1 MIVLDKDNIE
11 SAKGKHFVLFFDKK
25 SVNISKNLVKQ
36 AFKYDIIGKVFK
48 QDEPFDLKELSKLD
62 KSLSKKEQKIK
73 NLSIFDLLIPVLT
86 PEVNLDIP
94 ENLELPHKLYNYQI
108 QGVKFLISNCSALLA
123 DQMGTGKTV
132 QSTVA
137 LKILFIKGIIKKAL
151 VVVPS
156 SLISVWEKHLEE
168 WASELQFVV
177 LNDKKDI
184 RKLLWETNAHIYIV
198 SYDTLKND
206 FHNEE
211 FKLEQ
216 FAKNID
222 LVLLDEAHNIKNPDA
237 IKTKAVKQISKF
249 AKYRWAL
256 SGTPLQNNLEE
267 LVSLLEFLFPDKQFN
282 KNLTPEEAR
291 KLIQPIMLRRLKKD
305 VLKELPEKLPVI
317 MEKLQLSPS
326 QKQEYD
332 FVLGAEQERITN
344 LIEKHKKS
352 KQFRFI
358 LKKNIIHSIQK
369 LRQICNFPSSSSSSP
384 KMERLKEIVKEI
396 VENKEKIIIF
406 TNFYENGVRKIY
418 ENLLKEFPE
427 SKIAQFHGK
436 MSFKDKK
443 KQVKRFVEDEK
454 CQIFIGTIGSA
465 GEGLTLTVSNYAVF
479 FDMHWNP
486 AKMWQA
492 EDRVHRIGQK
502 NKVVIHN
509 LIMENTI
516 EEKILQKLQ
525 EKRKLIETVV
535 DGVKHIKEEE
545 VSLEDLM
552 DFIGIKN

>member
-1 MIVLDKDNIE
+1 MIVLNKDNIE
-11 SAKGKHFVLFFDKK
+11 SAKSKHFVLFFDKK

-48 QDEPFDLKELSKLD
+48 QDEPFDLKELLKLY
-62 KSLSKKEQKIK
+62 KSLSKKEQEIK
-73 NLSIFDLLIPVLT
+73 NLSIFDLLIPVLI
-86 PEVNLDIP
+86 PEVNLD

-108 QGVKFLISNCSALLA
+108 QGVKFLISNYSALLA

-137 LKILFIKGIIKKAL
+137 LKIQFIKGIIKKAL
-151 VVVPS
+151 IVVPS

-168 WASELQFVV
+168 WAPELQFVV

-184 RKLLWETNAHIYIV
+184 RKVLWETNAHIYIV

-222 LVLLDEAHNIKNPDA
+222 LVLLDEVHNIKNPDA
-237 IKTKAVKQISKF
+237 IKTKAVKQISNF

-267 LVSLLEFLFPDKQFN
+267 IVSLLEFLFPDKQFN

-291 KLIQPIMLRRLKKD
+291 KLIQLIMLRRLKKD
-305 VLKELPEKLPVI
+305 VLKELPEKLPAI
-317 MEKLQLSPS
+317 IEKLQLSPS

-332 FVLGAEQERITN
+332 FVLGSEQERITN

-369 LRQICNFPSSSSSSP
+369 VRQICNFPSSSLSSP
-384 KMERLKEIVKEI
+384 KMERLKEIIKEI

-443 KQVKRFVEDEK
+443 KQAKRFVEDKK

>member
-1 MIVLDKDNIE
+1 MIVLEKNNIKSSKKE
-11 SAKGKHFVLFFDKK
+11 HFVLFFDKK
-25 SVNISKNLVKQ
+25 QSFVSKNLVKE
-36 AFKYDIIGKVFK
+36 AFKYEIIGKVFK
-48 QDEPFDLKELSKLD
+48 EGEAFDLKELSKLD
-62 KSLSKKEQKIK
+62 KSSSKKEQKVK

-94 ENLELPHKLYNYQI
+94 EELELPHKLYSYQI
-108 QGVKFLISNCSALLA
+108 QGVKFLISNRSALLA

-137 LKILFIKGIIKKAL
+137 LKILFIKGIVKKAL

-168 WASELQFVV
+168 WAPELQFVV

-184 RKLLWETNAHIYIV
+184 RKLLWETNAHVYIV

-206 FHNEE
+206 FNNEE
-211 FKLEQ
+211 FKLEE
-216 FAKNID
+216 FAKTVD

-267 LVSLLEFLFPDKQFN
+267 LVSLLEFLFPDRQFN

-291 KLIQPIMLRRLKKD
+291 KLIEPIMLRRLKKD
-305 VLKELPEKLPVI
+305 VLKDLPQKLPAI
-317 MEKLQLSPS
+317 IEKLQLSPK
-326 QKQEYD
+326 QRQEYD
-332 FVLGAEQERITN
+332 YVLGLEQERITN

-352 KQFRFI
+352 KQFKFI

-369 LRQICNFPSSSSSSP
+369 LRQICNFPSSSLNSP

-396 VENKEKIIIF
+396 VENDEKIIIF

-418 ENLLKEFPE
+418 ENLSKEFSE

-436 MSFKDKK
+436 MSFKEKK
-443 KQVKRFVEDEK
+443 KEVKRFVEDK
-454 CQIFIGTIGSA
+454 NCQIFIGTIGSA

-492 EDRVHRIGQK
+492 EDRIHRIGQK
-502 NKVVIHN
+502 NKVIIHN

-516 EEKILQKLQ
+516 EEKILQKLE
-525 EKRKLIETVV
+525 EKKKLIETVV

-552 DFIGIKN
+552 EFIGIKN